1 ESLHCVRKPR
11 AFKRGLFS
19 LGITPWVRVTVKNK
33 GTPIPA
39 DKIAHVFERFF
50 RADPAR
56 SRTDGGTGIRLA
68 MGESIARVH
77 GGRVWVRSDAEAT
90 VFAFE
95 RPQNAAG
102 RTAASIGE

>member
-1 ESLHCVRKPR
+1 M
-11 AFKRGLFS
+11 
-19 LGITPWVRVTVKNK
+19 GITPWVRVTVKNK

-68 MGESIARVH
+68 MVGSIARVH

>member
-1 ESLHCVRKPR
+1 KSLHRVRKPR

-19 LGITPWVRVTVKNK
+19 FGITPWVRVTVKNK

-68 MGESIARVH
+68 MVESIARVH

-95 RPQNAAG
+95 MPQNAAG
-102 RTAASIGE
+102 RTAVSIGE